1 MPRINGFG
9 AELWDRFQPP
19 PVTLPALKL
28 DNIDIEAVER
38 AATAAKFL
46 EARTIRTGV
55 ECWQAIGRAESF
67 EAWVKI
73 GKALQIGRD
82 YSLKTTGA
90 NRPMGQIY
98 CKAFGAW
105 LAKCGFNGIEK
116 TVRSAALDLV
126 EHLAEIEA
134 WRLTLSEKRRRQ
146 LKHPLSNVAA
156 WRKATAQAKS
166 TDLHRAAALAWRRFV
181 SCAKALP
188 ADEAALL
195 WQAALSEAQSMTM
208 PTPLQQ
214 GRD

>member
-1 MPRINGFG
+1 LSELSILKTPVVDDE
-9 AELWDRFQPP
+9 AERVADKFAEYRT
-19 PVTLPALKL
+19 V
-28 DNIDIEAVER
+28 R
-38 AATAAKFL
+38 A
-46 EARTIRTGV
+46 GV

-98 CKAFGAW
+98 CKAFSAW

-134 WRLTLSEKRRRQ
+134 WRATLSEKRQRQ

-156 WRKATAQAKS
+156 WRKATAEAKS
-166 TDLHRAAALAWRRFV
+166 TDPYKAAVLAWRRF
-181 SCAKALP
+181 CACVTALP
-188 ADEAALL
+188 ADEARPL
-195 WQAALSEAQSMTM
+195 WATAQAQAAAVLGSALT
-208 PTPLQQ
+208 
-214 GRD
+214 

>member
-1 MPRINGFG
+1 MALNRLGVECFDG
-9 AELWDRFQPP
+9 TRPP
-19 PVTLPALKL
+19 APVTLPALKL

-73 GKALQIGRD
+73 GKALQIGRH
-82 YSLKTTGA
+82 YSLKATGA

-98 CKAFGAW
+98 CRAFGAW

-116 TVRSAALDLV
+116 SVRSAALDLV
-126 EHLAEIEA
+126 EHLAEVEA
-134 WRLTLSEKRRRQ
+134 WRATLSKKRQRQ

-156 WRKATAQAKS
+156 WRKATGQAES
-166 TDLHRAAALAWRRFV
+166 TDLHKAAVLAWRRF
-181 SCAKALP
+181 CACTKALP
-188 ADEAALL
+188 AAEAQPL
-195 WQAALSEAQSMTM
+195 WQLIAAEATIHIS
-208 PTPLQQ
+208 
-214 GRD
+214 